1 MKVKLLQ
8 DNGYVSET
16 EGNKFGRKGEIVNID
31 PLFLKLIKDK
41 CKIVGD
47 DEDDKKTEKPLD
59 KMNKADLITKGKEV
73 ELDLTDEDYEK
84 LNKADIIKLIQDKLA
99 N

>member
-16 EGNKFGRKGEIVNID
+16 EGNKFGLKGEIVNID
-31 PLFLKLIKDK
+31 PLFLKFIKDK
-41 CKIVGD
+41 CEIVAS
-47 DEDDKKTEKPLD
+47 DEEDKKAEKPLE
-59 KMNKADLITKGKEV
+59 KMNKQELVAKGKEV

-84 LNKADIIKLIQDKLA
+84 LSKADIMKLIQDKLA
-99 N
+99 Q